1 MKSGFVRR
9 REPPRRNINFFSF
22 SQAHPP
28 LPPLSTSL
36 FLSLPP
42 FLLGLATFLRH
53 HPLSLPSFH
62 EAPPRLSTDRK
73 VFQPE
78 ETFQLCLSP
87 SLEIVAE
94 ASENLA
100 PSGYPANT
108 GSFFRGGYYVSLPRI
123 LDKTCEFHKTR
134 HRSTTYESAPEFRIR
149 QLFTSATTA
158 WITNSSHSGKF
169 YEKGRG
175 DKHR

>member
-87 SLEIVAE
+87 SLEIVTE

-108 GSFFRGGYYVSLPRI
+108 GSFFRGGGRYITSACPVSWIKLASFIKRVIDRRLMSPPPNFAFANCLPR
-123 LDKTCEFHKTR
+123 
-134 HRSTTYESAPEFRIR
+134 R
-149 QLFTSATTA
+149 QPL
-158 WITNSSHSGKF
+158 G
-169 YEKGRG
+169 
-175 DKHR
+175 